1 MTNATDCSLIE
12 QLRYVHLGSR
22 HPEAAARFAEE
33 RLGMRIVG
41 SEGGEWLLR
50 SDHRAFTLS
59 FSNARAQAVG
69 LQVRDID
76 ALDLAAER
84 LAVHGVTARRDDSLA
99 ARRLAKALLAFTL
112 PGGVNIELVVRPL
125 DKGWRF
131 FPSREIGLSGLA
143 DVALRST
150 RVMEDEA
157 VLVEA
162 LGLRVTDWV
171 GDAAYLGFDDAHH
184 RLSLHPSSATGVLAV
199 EFALD
204 DLDELMQ
211 AWYRLLDANE
221 QPVHGPGRR
230 PASEQA
236 FLTFD
241 GPDDVYFGFVTEGRT
256 PAANERPRQFAAEA
270 GSHCA
275 WGSDCRIAEYG
286 AQTLLRGRPQL
297 RGVKP

>member
-1 MTNATDCSLIE
+1 MTAPGQRLVE

-22 HPEAAARFAEE
+22 DPEAAARFAEE

-50 SDHRAFTLS
+50 SDHRAFTLA
-59 FSNARAQAVG
+59 FSSARSQAVG
-69 LQVRDID
+69 LQVRDAG

-84 LAVHGVTARRDDSLA
+84 LAARGIAARRDDALA
-99 ARRLAKALLAFTL
+99 ARRQAKALLAFSL
-112 PGGVNIELVVRPL
+112 PGGAGIELVVRPR
-125 DKGWRF
+125 DNGWRF
-131 FPSREIGLSGLA
+131 FPSREIGLAGLA

-150 RVMEDEA
+150 RVAEDEA

-162 LGLRVTDWV
+162 LGMRVADWV
-171 GDAAYLGFDDAHH
+171 GDAAYLGFDAAHH
-184 RLSLHPSSATGVLAV
+184 RIALHPSTATGVLAV
-199 EFALD
+199 EFAVD

-211 AWYRLLDANE
+211 ARYRLLDAGE
-221 QPVHGPGRR
+221 QPAHGPGRR

-241 GPDDVYFGFVTEGRT
+241 GPDDVYFGLVAEGRC
-256 PAANERPRQFAAEA
+256 PAGGELPRQFAPEA

-286 AQTLLRGRPQL
+286 AQAPVRGRPQL
-297 RGVKP
+297 RGVTP

>member
-1 MTNATDCSLIE
+1 MTALIE

-22 HPEAAARFAEE
+22 DPEAAARFAEE
-33 RLGMRIVG
+33 RLGMRIV
-41 SEGGEWLLR
+41 SSDDGEWMLR
-50 SDHRAFTLS
+50 GDSRAYTLA
-59 FSNARAQAVG
+59 FSAAREQSVG
-69 LQVRDID
+69 LQVRDIE
-76 ALDLAAER
+76 ALDRAVEQLAA
-84 LAVHGVTARRDDSLA
+84 HGVAARRDDALA
-99 ARRLAKALLAFTL
+99 SRRLAKALLAFTL
-112 PGGVNIELVVRPL
+112 PGGVDVELVVRPL

-131 FPSREIGLSGLA
+131 FPSREIGLAGLA

-150 RVMEDEA
+150 RVVEDEA
-157 VLVEA
+157 VLTDA
-162 LGLRVTDWV
+162 LGMRVADRI
-171 GDAAYLGFDDAHH
+171 GDAAYLGFDAAHH

-221 QPVHGPGRR
+221 LPAHGPGRR

-241 GPDDVYFGFVTEGRT
+241 GPDGVYFGFVAEGRT
-256 PAANERPRQFAAEA
+256 PSAGERPRQFAPEA
-270 GSHCA
+270 SSHCA

-286 AQTLLRGRPQL
+286 AQAPVRGRPQL
-297 RGVKP
+297 RGV